1 MFLFAYDLLLSV
13 LPSANTTVTEVQT
26 PNVPAYSALHVLGLP
41 KGFQILQS
49 LCPFYWGGGKGRVL
63 NVAVLCKM

>member
-26 PNVPAYSALHVLGLP
+26 PIVPAYSALHVLGLP

-49 LCPFYWGGGKGRVL
+49 LCPFY
-63 NVAVLCKM
+63 